1 MERENKLVKMRAA
14 RQQIILAA
22 AKQVVLENGIS
33 ERNWSEI
40 AARSDISR
48 QRLYSYYSNIDEL
61 LGELHTTILVQLA
74 NATRELAKDE
84 LSPQLSIRRILDS
97 FEQYVEKY
105 HDDLIFLTMYD
116 AYATANMPSLDRF
129 KKLSSIGGFNFFLES
144 IQRGQAAGI
153 FRTDYSGQ
161 ELDYIITQI
170 VAAVWFRFVM
180 ISTDKKS
187 ALLFDKKVT
196 KHLYGSVF
204 NFLEDK
210 A

>member
-1 MERENKLVKMRAA
+1 MRAA

-33 ERNWSEI
+33 DRNWSEI
-40 AARSDISR
+40 AARSEISR

-61 LGELHTTILVQLA
+61 LSDLYTTILIQLETAVQD
-74 NATRELAKDE
+74 LAKDE
-84 LSPQLSIRRILDS
+84 LSPQQSIARIMNA
-97 FEQYVEKY
+97 FEQYVGKY
-105 HDDLIFLTMYD
+105 HDELIFLMMYD
-116 AYATANMPSLDRF
+116 AYTTANKPSLDRF
-129 KKLSSIGGFNFFLES
+129 EKLSSIAGFNFFLEP
-144 IQRGQAAGI
+144 IQRGQASGE

-161 ELDYIITQI
+161 ELDYIITQM
-170 VAAVWFRFVM
+170 VAAIWFRYVM

-187 ALLFDKKVT
+187 ALLLDKKVT

-210 A
+210 V